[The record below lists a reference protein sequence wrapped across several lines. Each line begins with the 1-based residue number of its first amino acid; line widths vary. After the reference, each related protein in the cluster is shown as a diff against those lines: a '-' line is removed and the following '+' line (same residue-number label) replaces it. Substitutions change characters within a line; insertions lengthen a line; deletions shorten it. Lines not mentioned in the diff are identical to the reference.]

1 MWQFGLMASVVSKFI
16 IDKDR
21 MDPELRAKIKKITK
35 NITEYGELVNSLDVT
50 NPISWVTT
58 ASTAVDKFYGPTQD
72 QAIINPQLE
81 EKILKEFGMVEF
93 ASFELA
99 QCLEILISNYNHK
112 FIDLYDGAEIEATKI
127 RPGYYHFD
135 IDGRSLGCFYSEYD
149 DRTYYLPKD
158 IRVEGFKYAREHFL
172 DLLSDVSK
180 KIWGD
185 NKALVLSSREGE
197 SSYEEVS
204 VNPFNIDE
212 HEYWGPL
219 ESLAER
225 WPKYRE
231 AKIRRTCIV
240 QGKPGTGKTT
250 FAYWLARKI
259 SKRTLI
265 FDGQY
270 ISETTNQDITDA
282 ITFLRPEM
290 IILNDIHYMSTDR
303 LQTTLAVFEEGASDL
318 MVPYIVCTS
327 NDMEM
332 IPKPLQRPGRLG
344 DEIYIVDDMVMSDEV
359 RRKIITG
366 FENKVDYKIPED
378 LQDDFFNIYK
388 SVSQSEAF
396 LVEIMKRAKVEG
408 EEVLYKYVEQE
419 LKRIEEDPDEDCF
432 EDDEY
437 YEDDEY

>member
-1 MWQFGLMASVVSKFI
+1 M
-16 IDKDR
+16 
-21 MDPELRAKIKKITK
+21 
-35 NITEYGELVNSLDVT
+35 
-50 NPISWVTT
+50 
-58 ASTAVDKFYGPTQD
+58 
-72 QAIINPQLE
+72 
-81 EKILKEFGMVEF
+81 
-93 ASFELA
+93 
-99 QCLEILISNYNHK
+99 
-112 FIDLYDGAEIEATKI
+112 
-127 RPGYYHFD
+127 
-135 IDGRSLGCFYSEYD
+135 
-149 DRTYYLPKD
+149 
-158 IRVEGFKYAREHFL
+158 EGFKYAREHFL